1 MSTLCKKETG
11 ERDGGKGKRGKE
23 EVMQR
28 EKRGEL
34 AKRGREKMERWR
46 GEKVSQL
53 NSQRAM
59 YKERRGGKKKRPRAL
74 C

>member
-1 MSTLCKKETG
+1 MAEKGNGGKRRLCK
-11 ERDGGKGKRGKE
+11 ERPKNGRMGR
-23 EVMQR
+23 
-28 EKRGEL
+28 EL

-53 NSQRAM
+53 NSHRAM
-59 YKERRGGKKKRPRAL
+59 YKERRRGGKKERPRAL